1 MDDADPSSSRNG
13 RSSGEGCSSSDFDSG
28 HVSGIAKA
36 NRKRGRSRGHTS
48 TAARGGK
55 RRKPAANSRAAAAP
69 AHPRRGRL
77 QLSELPGGY
86 IFIKGMATRGRAI
99 TVPRAFSAKCFPD
112 LQQQHGQQQQV
123 QLRVTVDAQPGADS
137 GPAEDEATTAAITC
151 CRPSRGSRLQFC
163 LVGADAMMRRYANH
177 TVIGMSG
184 VRGSDQLTL
193 HLQAPAAAAAA
204 QQAAEAAAAAAEAD
218 PARWQE
224 HDMRRLL
231 SQAMSGTTRLPRAP
245 FYCFGAVES

>member
-1 MDDADPSSSRNG
+1 MITPFCCCCPSLAWSEQLDTFQSFSITNKCLLCAFCDISTTPRVASQVAATAVSCLLPSSMDDADPSSSRNG

-86 IFIKGMATRGRAI
+86 IFIKGMVRKQEHVSPCSCQLLLSRD
-99 TVPRAFSAKCFPD
+99 S
-112 LQQQHGQQQQV
+112 V
-123 QLRVTVDAQPGADS
+123 QGADIKIFMLQH
-137 GPAEDEATTAAITC
+137 EASALCKLRQGGQGTC
-151 CRPSRGSRLQFC
+151 LLFC
-163 LVGADAMMRRYANH
+163 NTIDLFVAGK
-177 TVIGMSG
+177 G
-184 VRGSDQLTL
+184 
-193 HLQAPAAAAAA
+193 
-204 QQAAEAAAAAAEAD
+204 
-218 PARWQE
+218 
-224 HDMRRLL
+224 
-231 SQAMSGTTRLPRAP
+231 
-245 FYCFGAVES
+245 